1 MNTTAQE
8 RKTKAIELLKQLD
21 IYECVKFNSLNFEFL
36 FAVGS
41 HFNFIIGVFF
51 ATLPLSFYLHA

>member
-21 IYECVKFNSLNFEFL
+21 IYQRVSRKQSGLL
-36 FAVGS
+36 
-41 HFNFIIGVFF
+41 
-51 ATLPLSFYLHA
+51 L